1 MNTEKQTNQT
11 IKRKMNHQPTIK
23 NSNEQ
28 LRMIVL
34 RYYKITQNSD
44 GKKQYLLEKSEEIT
58 EQVIRA
64 VSKEVWRKW
73 LQRCA

>member
-1 MNTEKQTNQT
+1 
-11 IKRKMNHQPTIK
+11 MNHQPTIK